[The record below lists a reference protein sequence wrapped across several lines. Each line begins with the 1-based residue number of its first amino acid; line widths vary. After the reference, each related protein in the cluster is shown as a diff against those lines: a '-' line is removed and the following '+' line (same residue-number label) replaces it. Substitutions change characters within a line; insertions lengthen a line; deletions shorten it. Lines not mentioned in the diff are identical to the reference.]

1 MFVFQIPPPKPP
13 PPEMNFIPSPSN
25 TDFVYL
31 VGLEHVVDYLTNED
45 RYVYS
50 VPSEPTEVTNFQCN
64 GVGFT

>member
-1 MFVFQIPPPKPP
+1 MFQIPPPKPP

-45 RYVYS
+45 RYATRS
-50 VPSEPTEVTNFQCN
+50 LRI
-64 GVGFT
+64 